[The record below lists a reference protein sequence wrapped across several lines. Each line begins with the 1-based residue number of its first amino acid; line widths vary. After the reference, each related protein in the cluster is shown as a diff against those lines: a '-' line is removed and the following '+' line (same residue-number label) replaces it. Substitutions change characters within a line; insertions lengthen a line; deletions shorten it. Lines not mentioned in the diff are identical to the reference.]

1 MADPPLTFR
10 RLVGLDRSG
19 GPPPQT
25 RRGEPLNP
33 WTIPNAIGFARLAL
47 VPLFLAIALSSGD
60 GRSGLA
66 FALFAFIAWSDYF
79 DGMAARITGQYSRL
93 GALLDPLTDRLL
105 VACGAVVAWHY
116 ETLPRWA
123 LAVLA
128 AREAFMLVLTR
139 ARAAPRARPERL
151 DAGPLGGV
159 AGDERPGARARDRQL
174 GARRGPLRGG
184 RDDACGHGPLPA
196 RWDTRHAQSLNLN
209 LRKRYSRLSS
219 RTADSLERT
228 ALDTFPD
235 LGALSDSELKDLIQQ
250 LTEEEQEVSY
260 KRRILHGKID
270 ILRAELVNR
279 LRKKHEEGESVISG
293 ADVQQLTDILSGKGI
308 PADADIE

>member
-47 VPLFLAIALSSGD
+47 VPLFLAVGLSSGD

-79 DGMAARITGQYSRL
+79 DGMAARVTGQYSRL
-93 GALLDPLTDRLL
+93 GALLDPLTDRVLIL
-105 VACGAVVAWHY
+105 SGAIVAWHY

-123 LAVLA
+123 LLVLA
-128 AREAFMLVLTR
+128 AREALMLVLTQVALRRGFDLESLDARPLGRLARDER
-139 ARAAPRARPERL
+139 AR
-151 DAGPLGGV
+151 
-159 AGDERPGARARDRQL
+159 ARARDREL
-174 GARRGPLRGG
+174 GARRAALRGR
-184 RDDACGHGPLPA
+184 RDDSCGHGPLPA
-196 RWDTRHAQSLNLN
+196 RWGAGASQSLNLY
-209 LRKRYSRLSS
+209 LRKRYSRALP
-219 RTADSLERT
+219 ALLERT